1 MSKWFLDTDTSI
13 LLILDEQG
21 YIVAKINKTA
31 DNITACR
38 ELMRVHNQDFQ
49 NLYEGYYYET

>member
-21 YIVAKINKTA
+21 YIVAKFNKTA

-38 ELMRVHNQDFQ
+38 ELMRVHNQDVQ
-49 NLYEGYYYET
+49 NHYEG